1 MDTEQDTNGIEIGVQ
16 GLVRVA
22 RLERAASCSQS
33 RRPTNWATPGFLCS
47 RGGTLVIIKH
57 PNSNCK
63 GERELT
69 LENFRVTLYPIVLG
83 TQLLEEATI

>member
-1 MDTEQDTNGIEIGVQ
+1 M
-16 GLVRVA
+16 VRVA

-33 RRPTNWATPGFLCS
+33 RRPTNWATPGYVCDMRLRS
-47 RGGTLVIIKH
+47 PPKGTHPIIKH
-57 PNSNCK
+57 RKSNCK

-69 LENFRVTLYPIVLG
+69 LENFRVTLYLICIR